1 MVVVVVMVGQIRN
14 IVIYDIDD
22 GNEYLIVMMM
32 GYHCM
37 CQYENIGQYD
47 KQCRN
52 LFFHITESV
61 FVAKVYIFFQK
72 GMLLAFILLF
82 NVFVRL
88 IRNAFPV
95 S

>member
-52 LFFHITESV
+52 LFFHIT
-61 FVAKVYIFFQK
+61 
-72 GMLLAFILLF
+72 
-82 NVFVRL
+82 
-88 IRNAFPV
+88 
-95 S
+95 